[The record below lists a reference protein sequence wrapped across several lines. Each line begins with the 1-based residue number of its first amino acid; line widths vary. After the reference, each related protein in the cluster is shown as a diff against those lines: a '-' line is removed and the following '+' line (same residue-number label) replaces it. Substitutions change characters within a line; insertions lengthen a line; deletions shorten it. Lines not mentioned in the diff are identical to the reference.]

1 MGQTVLDFGITCNF
15 DFVSYLL
22 LFHVLCSIPQT
33 TNIQIGTWVFFHTY
47 CSLLHFPI
55 PLTYNSPCLPAFCF
69 TVDAFLA
76 FSCVCVTQSTSC
88 VCREVFT
95 SDLSAVCSSY
105 DRHGF
110 VSDLLKLPRLSR

>member
-1 MGQTVLDFGITCNF
+1 MGQTVLDFGITYNF

-33 TNIQIGTWVFFHTY
+33 TNIQIGTWVFFHKY

-76 FSCVCVTQSTSC
+76 FSCVCVTQST
-88 VCREVFT
+88 RVFVAKCSHRIYRRSALRMIAT
-95 SDLSAVCSSY
+95 DLSAIY
-105 DRHGF
+105 
-110 VSDLLKLPRLSR
+110 